1 MRQFFMSCARTVL
14 ALGTVL
20 VLGGANA
27 ADAPKEPVRFG
38 LTAAVARENLDLY
51 ERWAAYLGRK
61 VGRPVQFVQRRT
73 YREAMEMLETGEH
86 DFSWICSVP
95 YAKYRDSNIFG
106 LMAVPVF
113 DGKPLYQS
121 YIVVQKDRSFR
132 TIDDLEGRVF
142 AYSDPDS
149 NTGYIVPRQMLS
161 DLGRNPDSFF
171 RQTFFTYSHTETIE
185 AVAERVADGAA
196 VDSYVWE
203 YLNRRQPRFT
213 ANTKVIQRSETFGF
227 PPLVY
232 RTGVDPE
239 LRARMTEALLTM
251 DKDPEGHALLA
262 ELMLDR
268 FITAPSSLY
277 DNVRLNLDR
286 R

>member
-1 MRQFFMSCARTVL
+1 MNFMT
-14 ALGTVL
+14 TVL
-20 VLGGANA
+20 VLGVLLPLNGANA
-27 ADAPKEPVRFG
+27 VEAPQQPIRFG
-38 LTAAVARENLDLY
+38 LTAAVAREDLDLY

-73 YREAMEMLETGEH
+73 YREAIELIETGEH
-86 DFSWICSVP
+86 DFSWICSAP
-95 YAKYRDSNIFG
+95 YVKYRDSNILG

-113 DGKPLYQS
+113 EGKPLYQA
-121 YIVVQKDRSFR
+121 YIIVQKDQPFR
-132 TIDDLEGRVF
+132 TISDLEGRVF

-149 NTGYIVPRQMLS
+149 NTGYIVPRNMVS

-171 RQTFFTYSHTETIE
+171 RQTFFTYSHSESIA
-185 AVAERVADGAA
+185 AVAEQVADGAA

-203 YLNRRQPRFT
+203 QVNRQQPAST
-213 ANTKVIQRSETFGF
+213 ANTKVIQRSELFGF

-232 RTGVDPE
+232 RIGVDPE
-239 LRARMTEALLTM
+239 LLARMTEALLNM
-251 DKDPEGHALLA
+251 DKDPDGRALLA

-268 FITAPSSLY
+268 FISAPPSLY
-277 DNVRLNLDR
+277 DSVRLNPDR

>member
-1 MRQFFMSCARTVL
+1 MRYGRAILGLGALL
-14 ALGTVL
+14 ALG
-20 VLGGANA
+20 GASA
-27 ADAPKEPVRFG
+27 AEAPKQPIRFG
-38 LTAAVARENLDLY
+38 LTAAVVRENLDLY
-51 ERWAAYLGRK
+51 ERWAGYLGRK

-86 DFSWICSVP
+86 DFAWICSFP
-95 YAKYRDSNIFG
+95 FAKFRDSNIFG
-106 LMAVPVF
+106 LLAVPVF
-113 DGKPLYQS
+113 EGKPLYRS
-121 YIVVQKDRSFR
+121 YIVVHKDRAFR
-132 TIDDLEGRVF
+132 TIGDLEGRVF

-149 NTGYIVPRQMLS
+149 NSGYIVPRQMLS

-171 RQTFFTYSHTETIE
+171 RRTFFTYSHTETIE
-185 AVAERVADGAA
+185 AVAEQVADGAA

-203 YLNRRQPRFT
+203 YMNRRDPKFT
-213 ANTKVIQRSETFGF
+213 ARTEVIQKSETFGF

-232 RTGVDPE
+232 RTGISSE

-251 DKDPEGHALLA
+251 DKDLEGQALLA

-277 DNVRLNLDR
+277 DNVPLNVDR

>member
-1 MRQFFMSCARTVL
+1 MRQFFMSFARTVL
-14 ALGTVL
+14 ALAAVL
-20 VLGGANA
+20 ALSGAHA
-27 ADAPKEPVRFG
+27 ADAPKTPIRFG
-38 LTAAVARENLDLY
+38 LTAAVVRENLDLY

-73 YREAMEMLETGEH
+73 YREAMELLETGEH
-86 DFSWICSVP
+86 DFSWICSFP
-95 YAKYRDSNIFG
+95 YAKFRESKFFG

-113 DGKPLYQS
+113 EGEPLYRS
-121 YIVVQKDRSFR
+121 YIVVHKDRAFR
-132 TIDDLEGRVF
+132 TIGDLEGRVF

-203 YLNRRQPRFT
+203 YLNRRQPQFT
-213 ANTKVIQRSETFGF
+213 AKTKVIQRSETFGF

-251 DKDPEGHALLA
+251 DKDTEGRALLA

-286 R
+286 H